1 MEFDIYELL
10 RSGRKAED
18 IVAEFTKNLNEAE
31 ETIRKEEEA
40 KAAQDAADKAK
51 VVKRDELKDAITLF
65 VSWFKK
71 YYPEYAEAEELE
83 FTDED
88 LDAIIDLISSLLDLE
103 KIKASFSF
111 GPFGAATS
119 SIFEKPK
126 VKKTEK
132 AETKKAVTTDDVF
145 SSFFKTF
152 GI

>member
-10 RSGRKAED
+10 RSGRKSED

-40 KAAQDAADKAK
+40 KAAAEKAANAAK
-51 VVKRDELKDAITLF
+51 RTELKDALTLLI
-65 VSWFKK
+65 SWFKK
-71 YYPEYAEAEELE
+71 YYPEYADAEDLDL
-83 FTDED
+83 TDED

-111 GPFGAATS
+111 GPMTHF
-119 SIFEKPK
+119 FEKPK
-126 VKKTEK
+126 AIRTKTP
-132 AETKKAVTTDDVF
+132 ADTPVTTDDVF

>member
-40 KAAQDAADKAK
+40 KAAAERVKIAEEKAK
-51 VVKRDELKDAITLF
+51 AARAIKRAELKDVITLL

-71 YYPEYAEAEELE
+71 YYPEYADAEELE

-88 LDAIIDLISSLLDLE
+88 LDAIIDLIASLLDLE

-111 GPFGAATS
+111 GPTTRL
-119 SIFEKPK
+119 FEKPK
-126 VKKTEK
+126 APADTP
-132 AETKKAVTTDDVF
+132 VTTDDVF

>member
-10 RSGRKAED
+10 RSGRTSED
-18 IVAEFTKNLNEAE
+18 IAAEFAKNLNEAE

-40 KAAQDAADKAK
+40 KAAAEKAANAAK
-51 VVKRDELKDAITLF
+51 RTELKDALTLLI
-65 VSWFKK
+65 SWFKK
-71 YYPEYAEAEELE
+71 YYPEYADTEDLDL
-83 FTDED
+83 TDED

-111 GPFGAATS
+111 GPMTHF
-119 SIFEKPK
+119 FEKPK
-126 VKKTEK
+126 ATRTK
-132 AETKKAVTTDDVF
+132 APTDTPVTTDDVF

>member
-111 GPFGAATS
+111 GPTTRL
-119 SIFEKPK
+119 FEKPK
-126 VKKTEK
+126 VKKTEKTEK

>member
-40 KAAQDAADKAK
+40 KAAAEKVANAA
-51 VVKRDELKDAITLF
+51 KRTELKDALTLLI
-65 VSWFKK
+65 SWFKK
-71 YYPEYAEAEELE
+71 YYPEYADAEDLDL
-83 FTDED
+83 TDED

-111 GPFGAATS
+111 GPMTHF
-119 SIFEKPK
+119 FEKPK
-126 VKKTEK
+126 TTRTKTP
-132 AETKKAVTTDDVF
+132 ADTPVTTDDVF

>member
-10 RSGRKAED
+10 RSGRKSED

-40 KAAQDAADKAK
+40 KAAAEKLAYTT
-51 VVKRDELKDAITLF
+51 KRAELKDALTLLI
-65 VSWFKK
+65 SWFKK
-71 YYPEYAEAEELE
+71 YYPEYAEAEELDL
-83 FTDED
+83 TNED

-119 SIFEKPK
+119 HLFEKPK

-132 AETKKAVTTDDVF
+132 TETKKAVTTDDVF

>member
-10 RSGRKAED
+10 RSGRTPED
-18 IVAEFTKNLNEAE
+18 IAAEFAKNLNEAE

-40 KAAQDAADKAK
+40 KAAAEEAANAAK
-51 VVKRDELKDAITLF
+51 RTELKDALTLLI
-65 VSWFKK
+65 SWFKK
-71 YYPEYAEAEELE
+71 YYPEYADTEDLDL
-83 FTDED
+83 TDED

-111 GPFGAATS
+111 GPMTHF
-119 SIFEKPK
+119 FEKPK
-126 VKKTEK
+126 TTRTKTP
-132 AETKKAVTTDDVF
+132 ADIPVTTDDVF